1 MGWFN
6 KKYFYED
13 KIFDKKMN
21 EIYKNAF
28 ANRQESDYDVSKPT
42 DISSEQLQASINDA
56 KYFVEQIEKYLS
68 IYNQS

>member
-1 MGWFN
+1 
-6 KKYFYED
+6 
-13 KIFDKKMN
+13 MN

-28 ANRQESDYDVSKPT
+28 ADRQESDYDVSKPT